1 MAKRKRKRV
10 SGEQVIG
17 ELAAIGFARVT
28 DFLCVENDTLLL
40 RSTKELEPEASA
52 AIASIERTSNGI
64 RVKFYDKLKA
74 LELLG
79 KYMGLFEGKLSR
91 EEKEENNLLEAILKA
106 TREEVD
112 IHDIPE
118 LQQAAAVGHDLV
130 EQAGHETV

>member
-1 MAKRKRKRV
+1 
-10 SGEQVIG
+10 
-17 ELAAIGFARVT
+17 
-28 DFLCVENDTLLL
+28 
-40 RSTKELEPEASA
+40 
-52 AIASIERTSNGI
+52 
-64 RVKFYDKLKA
+64 VKFYDKLKA